1 MVNILVTND
10 DGIYS
15 PGLALLYNAIRDL
28 GNAIIM
34 APETPKSASGLGLT
48 LHKPLR
54 AKKMIVN
61 NLELYAINGTPSDVV
76 HVASHTLGKID
87 LVVSGINIGDNT
99 SIQVILSSGT
109 VGAAAQ
115 AAILGIPA
123 IAFSAS
129 ILDENELISNQELS
143 AMILRVSKEITQYV
157 IEHGLPKEVWLLNVN
172 FPNKVHP
179 RIRAKVVP
187 AAKIRFAEY
196 IDKRLDPRKQE
207 YYWIYGEPIDPP
219 KDTDVYVITVEK
231 NIAITPLTFDL
242 NAKITGTVENITER
256 INDILR
262 SEKIT
267 T

>member
-1 MVNILVTND
+1 MSTNILVTND

-15 PGLALLYNAIRDL
+15 PGLALLYHAVRDL
-28 GNAIIM
+28 GNAFIM
-34 APETPKSASGLGLT
+34 APETPKSSSGLGLT

-54 AKKMIVN
+54 AKKMLVN
-61 NLELYAINGTPSDVV
+61 NLELYAINGTPSDVI
-76 HVASHTLGKID
+76 HVAFHTLNKID
-87 LVVSGINIGDNT
+87 IVVSGVNIGDNT

-123 IAFSAS
+123 IAFSAAV
-129 ILDENELISNQELS
+129 LDENELISNQGLTTLI
-143 AMILRVSKEITQYV
+143 MRVAKEIVRYV
-157 IEHGLPKEVWLLNVN
+157 IKHGLPKDIWLLNVN
-172 FPNKVHP
+172 FPNEIHP
-179 RIRAKVVP
+179 KIYARIVP

-242 NAKITGTVENITER
+242 NAKIMSSIESMTAHVNE
-256 INDILR
+256 ILR
-262 SEKIT
+262 TKK
-267 T
+267 